1 MVLVVVVSL
10 ELPLRQADCIVLV
23 VVANQV
29 LVMRVACGVFDTG
42 VSHRLDGIRISQ
54 RLITSVVLLFTNY
67 VLPVVYQ
74 VPDVACT
81 VVTGKD
87 VTNSVLLTTKST
99 TQLPKM

>member
-10 ELPLRQADCIVLV
+10 ELPLRQSDCIVLV

-54 RLITSVVLLFTNY
+54 ARMASTFEVMDQRDAALEKLQGALAIYIANEGEFPRFVVIPEYF
-67 VLPVVYQ
+67 
-74 VPDVACT
+74 
-81 VVTGKD
+81 
-87 VTNSVLLTTKST
+87 
-99 TQLPKM
+99 